1 MHLTYSSPE
10 KNKQLGQFTK
20 TNMGNIWENTE
31 ADQLFINQN
40 IFIAEMWSW
49 DYNKPGKL
57 NIT

>member
-1 MHLTYSSPE
+1 MHLTFSSPE

-40 IFIAEMWSW
+40 IFIAEM
-49 DYNKPGKL
+49 
-57 NIT
+57 